1 MEIPMTTAD
10 STNTMSIAFS
20 VEALR
25 HRILAAEA
33 DINALAAVRT
43 DADVV
48 RRTEATHRG
57 LIAKQDRYRR
67 LARQLARRLEVAQ

>member
-1 MEIPMTTAD
+1 MP
-10 STNTMSIAFS
+10 IAFS

-33 DINALAAVRT
+33 DINALVAVRT
-43 DADVV
+43 DADVIQ
-48 RRTEATHRG
+48 RTEATYRG

-67 LARQLARRLEVAQ
+67 LARQLVRRLEAAQ